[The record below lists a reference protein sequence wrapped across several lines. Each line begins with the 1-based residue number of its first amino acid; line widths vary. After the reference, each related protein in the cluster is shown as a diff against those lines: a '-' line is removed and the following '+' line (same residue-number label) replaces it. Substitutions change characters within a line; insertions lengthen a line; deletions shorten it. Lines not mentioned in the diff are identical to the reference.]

1 MRQRPL
7 LALPAAAALALGAS
21 PLHAQSPRVA
31 AVEGDA
37 LPACSDQGVRRVA
50 VMVPPGHT
58 RDEFRAALQG
68 GTLFP
73 PGTEVV
79 ILEPGRISPL
89 RDPEEF
95 QSRVRRTLDAL
106 LRENV
111 MIDGTVSVLL
121 VLDAGG
127 TVTEVHPNTRNGE
140 VNRRLTAAW
149 RRMRFVPYVNDGCRV
164 PAYIHVPLAFDS
176 DWSAGERQVQV
187 RVAPSAPPP
196 PPR

>member
-1 MRQRPL
+1 MRPTAISL
-7 LALPAAAALALGAS
+7 TPAVAVALGAS
-21 PLHAQSPRVA
+21 PLLAQSPRVA
-31 AVEGDA
+31 AVEADA
-37 LPACSDQGVRRVA
+37 LPACSEQGARRVA
-50 VMVPPGHT
+50 VMVPPGQT
-58 RDEFRAALQG
+58 RDEFRATLQG

-79 ILEPGRISPL
+79 LLEPGRISPL

-95 QSRVRRTLDAL
+95 GTRVRRTLDAL

-121 VLDAGG
+121 VLDAAG

-149 RRMRFVPYVNDGCRV
+149 RQMRFVPYVSEGCRV

-176 DWSAGERQVQV
+176 DWSARERQVQV